1 MDASEFLRSIFT
13 HPGLEMFLRRK
24 YPSVYAE
31 IPRLL
36 SFRKL
41 SEAAAARLF
50 DGTSIEKG
58 LHDVLRTEVP
68 GQHAAIDAFFGARA
82 SREKAAPIGGYFK
95 TVQFALPVE
104 DYAQLMYIADLMRM
118 ETDGDALRVLIR
130 IMGAARD
137 MLEID
142 EEKIILGVWQG
153 EQKRKIRLHRTKDNI
168 IPFGRPDGTK

>member
-24 YPSVYAE
+24 YPSIYAE
-31 IPRLL
+31 IPRIS

-82 SREKAAPIGGYFK
+82 SQGSAAPVGEQFQ
-95 TVQFALPVE
+95 TVQFALPVS
-104 DYAQLMYIADLMRM
+104 DYAQLMRLTDLMKM
-118 ETDGDALRVLIR
+118 ETDGDTLRALVR
-130 IMGAARD
+130 IMAAAAD

-142 EEKIILGVWQG
+142 EEKIVLGVWQD
-153 EQKRKIRLHRTKDNI
+153 EHRRRIRYRRTKNNVI
-168 IPFGRPDGTK
+168 QFGGPDGTK